1 MSKLDKMLSAI
12 KRGTSVRQHEA
23 AVQTGKL
30 GDVHGTGVSL
40 PETLAK
46 HGYVSRG
53 GGPAGIS
60 YIANKYGYAAS
71 SVPAAEIA
79 HGHVYIRQEP
89 HSSTGA
95 RHVVEVDNTTGQW
108 KHFSQHLG
116 HGHTQTMHQ
125 FGKSATELDTHLK
138 QFHLR

>member
-30 GDVHGTGVSL
+30 GDVHG
-40 PETLAK
+40 
-46 HGYVSRG
+46 R
-53 GGPAGIS
+53 
-60 YIANKYGYAAS
+60 IANKYGYAAS